1 MVGNY
6 FWAAPRRRLSPIS
19 EVYFMSMHIVTRALI
34 VLGTIALLLG
44 ALSCSQQVAATFE
57 APVFYADTVIEQV
70 RNHVNQGYEFLDS
83 GDAEGA
89 VAEFAKI
96 SDLIGAGLVQEYHT
110 ACAYG
115 RTEDKDNA
123 FIWLNKLVANG
134 YDSPENLKNDGDLA
148 SLLDD
153 PRMDK
158 IMAACESN
166 VAKESAST
174 ATVMPEYATAEKSFT
189 NEEEYDEWAK
199 EESGRIRSH
208 GMFWTAADQGRA
220 RIDLAA
226 RKLACLR
233 QLKKDDPE
241 FDYGLE
247 RVREASSLS
256 SMYEA
261 WGPMADLT
269 LKEVEKYKGSNLSE
283 VNYRAGLA
291 LSMKYGADDAEKN
304 EAFTQA
310 NAYLAKVDDGA
321 EYYGAA
327 QALTVVNQL
336 RKPDADTEA
345 LGAELRMVAEKYID
359 EKGVYRIISTQF
371 GPGAVETLWPLAL
384 DKPDLGDK
392 PISLDDYKGKVLLI
406 DFWATWCGP
415 CRAELPNLVQV
426 YKDYHDKGLEIVSIS
441 LDYIDRKDKAAYT
454 EWIDEHEMDWRH
466 TYDGEGWATPLVKR
480 YFVSSIPAAFLVG
493 PDGSLVATG
502 DDCRGEALAENVEKA
517 LGSI

>member
-1 MVGNY
+1 
-6 FWAAPRRRLSPIS
+6 
-19 EVYFMSMHIVTRALI
+19 MSMHIVTRALI
-34 VLGTIALLLG
+34 VLGTVALLLG
-44 ALSCSQQVAATFE
+44 ALSCSQQETATFE
-57 APVFYADTVIEQV
+57 APTYYADTVIEQV
-70 RNHVNQGYEFLDS
+70 RNYVNQGYEMLDS
-83 GDAEGA
+83 GNAENA

-96 SDLIGAGLVQEYHT
+96 GDLTRSGLVQEYHT

-123 FIWLNKLVANG
+123 FLWLNKLIANG
-134 YDSPENLKNDGDLA
+134 FDNAEQLRSDGDFA

-153 PRMDK
+153 PRFDK
-158 IMAACESN
+158 VVTDAENNAASQR
-166 VAKESAST
+166 ASI
-174 ATVMPEYATAEKSFT
+174 ADGMPEYATPEKSFT
-189 NEEEYDEWAK
+189 TEEEYQEWAK
-199 EESGRIRSH
+199 EQSGRIRSH
-208 GMFWTAADQGRA
+208 SMFWSSSEYTKS

-233 QLKKDDPE
+233 QLKKDDPD

-247 RVREASSLS
+247 RVREASGLS

-261 WGPMADLT
+261 WGPVTDLVM
-269 LKEVEKYKGSNLSE
+269 KETQGYLGSNASD
-283 VNYRAGLA
+283 VNYLAGMA
-291 LSMKYGADDAEKN
+291 LSMKYGEDDPERN
-304 EAFTQA
+304 EMFTQA

-336 RKPDADTEA
+336 RKPDADEEK
-345 LGAELRMVAEKYID
+345 LGAELRMIAEKYVD

-371 GPGAVETLWPLAL
+371 GPGAVENLWPLAL

-392 PISLDDYKGKVLLI
+392 SISLDDYKGKVLLI

-415 CRAELPNLVQV
+415 CRAELPNLVQA
-426 YKDYHDKGLEIVSIS
+426 YKDYHAKGFEIVSIS
-441 LDYIDRKDKAAYT
+441 LDYLDRLDKDAYT
-454 EWIDEHEMDWRH
+454 KWIDENKMNWRH
-466 TYDGEGWATPLVKR
+466 SYDGEGWNTPLVKQ

-493 PDGSLVATG
+493 PDGTLVATG
-502 DDCRGEALAENVEKA
+502 DDCRGDNLAKNVEKA

>member
-1 MVGNY
+1 
-6 FWAAPRRRLSPIS
+6 
-19 EVYFMSMHIVTRALI
+19 MSMHIVTRALI
-34 VLGTIALLLG
+34 VMGSIALLLA
-44 ALSCSQQVAATFE
+44 ALSCSQQEAAIFE
-57 APVFYADTVIEQV
+57 APTFYADSIIEQV

-83 GDAEGA
+83 DDAEGA
-89 VAEFAKI
+89 VTEFARIK
-96 SDLIGAGLVQEYHT
+96 DLIGAGLVQEYHT

-123 FIWLNKLVANG
+123 FMWLNQLVANG
-134 YDSPENLKNDGDLA
+134 FDSPEQLKNDGDFA
-148 SLLDD
+148 SLQDD
-153 PRMDK
+153 PRMDE
-158 IMAACESN
+158 IMAQCENN
-166 VAKESAST
+166 VANESASI
-174 ATVMPEYATAEKSFT
+174 ATGMPEYATAEKTFT
-189 NEEEYDEWAK
+189 TEEEYEEWAK

-208 GMFWTAADQGRA
+208 KMFWTAADHGRA
-220 RIDLAA
+220 MIDLAA

-247 RVREASSLS
+247 RVREAASLS

-261 WGPMADLT
+261 WGPVTDLT
-269 LKEVEKYKGSNLSE
+269 LKEVENYKGSNASE
-283 VNYRAGLA
+283 VAFRAGLA
-291 LSMKYGADDAEKN
+291 IAMKYGEDDPERN
-304 EAFTQA
+304 EALTKA
-310 NAYLAKVDDGA
+310 NTYLAKVDEGA

-336 RKPDADTEA
+336 RQPDADQEQ
-345 LGAELRMVAEKYID
+345 LGAELRMIAEKYID
-359 EKGVYRIISTQF
+359 EKFAYRIISTQF

-392 PISLDDYKGKVLLI
+392 AISLDDYKGKVLLV

-426 YKDYHDKGLEIVSIS
+426 YKDYHAKGLEIVSIS
-441 LDYIDRKDKAAYT
+441 LDFADRVDKDAYI
-454 EWIDEHEMDWRH
+454 EWIDEHEMNWRH

-480 YFVSSIPAAFLVG
+480 YFVSGIPAAFLVG

-502 DDCRGEALAENVEKA
+502 DDCRGENLAKNVEKA